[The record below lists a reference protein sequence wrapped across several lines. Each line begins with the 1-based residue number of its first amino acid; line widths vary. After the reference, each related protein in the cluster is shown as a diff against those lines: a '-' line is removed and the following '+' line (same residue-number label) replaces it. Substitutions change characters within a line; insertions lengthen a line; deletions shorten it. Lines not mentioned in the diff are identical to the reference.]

1 MLYIDDRENPVI
13 IQKTLAVMGDGSID
27 KRGQAEVKRL
37 KSGDYIIGDCGIE
50 AKEINDL
57 YHSIMGHGRSRTIVG
72 QLIELQETFP
82 EPMLVVYNKKLKP
95 MINGRPLNGQ
105 AAVREIAKMVAV
117 IRKFKQEF
125 YSRFPN
131 IKYMEFDSMDEM
143 VQFLSIHHFQKSLS
157 GHLIVPEKIPI
168 PTKNLDDRVAV
179 LSSVRGVS
187 IKNAEDLL
195 DKFGSIPKILR
206 SRTTQKQL
214 MAVKGIGRKKA
225 KAILELR
232 KSVY

>member
-1 MLYIDDRENPVI
+1 
-13 IQKTLAVMGDGSID
+13 
-27 KRGQAEVKRL
+27 
-37 KSGDYIIGDCGIE
+37 
-50 AKEINDL
+50 
-57 YHSIMGHGRSRTIVG
+57 
-72 QLIELQETFP
+72 
-82 EPMLVVYNKKLKP
+82 
-95 MINGRPLNGQ
+95 
-105 AAVREIAKMVAV
+105 MVAV

-131 IKYMEFDSMDEM
+131 IRYMEFDSMDEM